1 MEKVYDFWFDERNKN
16 LWFNSTLEDD
26 LLITELFDY
35 LFEFNIDILE
45 LKINKKYALGAIIL
59 YDQITRHKMRAQTS
73 NFELILTCEQQEN
86 FIKITNQIALI
97 LQKKVYSIYK
107 NLLNAEEFAFVM
119 LPLRHSNDFE
129 NIKYVM
135 SETWEKIELCEDEIE
150 IQNYKK
156 FIKATY
162 ERAIKQ
168 STDIKEIK
176 IYLERKEIDEEKEF
190 NEDNFLLEIAKI
202 ADKYRH
208 ILDEKCFDEIK
219 EICTYLDIKQLNL
232 KCIKKLRS
240 LRKDNYILS
249 ISGGVDSLVCSFI
262 LKKHNINFKCVHIN
276 YNNRKESIDEENFV
290 IEWCKL
296 LNIDLYV
303 RRIEEINRNQCMKH
317 NLRELYENYTRD
329 VRYNTYLKTEI
340 NNIILGHNQDDCF
353 ENIITNITSRT
364 KYENLHG
371 MELQTTIKFMNSDIN
386 FIRPMLEISKKNIY
400 DYAKYYNFLFLWD
413 STPKWSQ
420 RGKIRDNV
428 RPALENFNIETIG
441 GIFEISTILSQSFE
455 MAESL
460 VKNWIERIIDNYII
474 CSIKELPKNK
484 MFWKEFL
491 KEKNINI
498 SNKTLD
504 NLISFIIRIKENKK
518 DINSFMICEL
528 NKFIQIKVK
537 ILKNEQIQL
546 FIQEK

>member
-296 LNIDLYV
+296 LNINLYV